1 MTIPDNPASGG
12 SGAAPRDLG
21 NLVIDA
27 PANQPI
33 DLTAPGAAPAAAPA
47 EKGQPRANTQVVSTG
62 DPQSDYDRAYSSI
75 LSGDYELA
83 EAAFRN
89 FLTTYPGDDR
99 APDAQYWV
107 GESLFARGKYNE
119 AADAFLS
126 GYKAYPKSG
135 KAADT
140 LLKLGL
146 SLAGL
151 GEREAACQTYAEVLK
166 NTPTPRTRSTR
177 GLPPNK
183 PLRTVEATKPLT
195 DGEIAALFAPVADS
209 RTIALAVSGGPDSLA
224 LLDSI
229 DRWRKHPG
237 RPAAIVLTVDHR
249 LRPDSGDEAA
259 MVVAIAKQ
267 RGMPARLLTAT
278 GPAPQ
283 SDIEAEARQVRY
295 RLLLGA
301 APRRTPRICFSPI
314 IATIRPRPSSSASSA
329 GPASSGS
336 PPCGR

>member
-1 MTIPDNPASGG
+1 MTLKAGSIVLAAAVFAVAGASSPTTSDAAFWPWSKRQDRTEQPAPAPLAGPAPAATGADVAQTDLADRLNRAEARIRELTGQVEDLSFQLHQIQQQLGIEASTAQPTGGVVTIPDNPASGG

-99 APDAQYWV
+99 APDAQYWL

-166 NTPTPRTRSTR
+166 KY
-177 GLPPNK
+177 PN
-183 PLRTVEATKPLT
+183 ASN
-195 DGEIAALFAPVADS
+195 ALHQRVTAEQAVAN
-209 RTIALAVSGGPDSLA
+209 
-224 LLDSI
+224 
-229 DRWRKHPG
+229 
-237 RPAAIVLTVDHR
+237 
-249 LRPDSGDEAA
+249 
-259 MVVAIAKQ
+259 
-267 RGMPARLLTAT
+267 
-278 GPAPQ
+278 
-283 SDIEAEARQVRY
+283 
-295 RLLLGA
+295 
-301 APRRTPRICFSPI
+301 C
-314 IATIRPRPSSSASSA
+314 
-329 GPASSGS
+329 
-336 PPCGR
+336 